1 VGIISWISKHI
12 NNLSTQNTNLSE
24 KICDFDQRQE
34 TEAAYDYRKRGV
46 RCVLLDQIIGSVG
59 RYHDFDRQFKLK
71 PHLPSERFEQVKK
84 AMFDG
89 KPMPP
94 VKLYQIKHDYYVL
107 DGNHRIAAARAL
119 GRKDISAKIVE
130 LIPSKNSLE
139 NILYLERS
147 EFEDKTG
154 ISTRIELTEI
164 GQYNFLIKQIESHH
178 MYLQDQ
184 CLEVHSFKQTA
195 QDWHNTIYCPMITL
209 IEKAR
214 LMESFPDRTSADLFT
229 YIARHQWELG
239 RIRKY
244 GFGIDDLIPNNM
256 EAFRTKMANI
266 TTGDYPDMQ
275 RWITTFVL
283 MNVKAK
289 HERRIMEKLFAIEEV
304 KEVHSVHGAFD
315 IIVKIVLSR
324 DLLCSDAEVIGDF
337 VQHKIRMINGV
348 MATQTLIPGLSK
360 IK

>member
-1 VGIISWISKHI
+1 M
-12 NNLSTQNTNLSE
+12 
-24 KICDFDQRQE
+24 
-34 TEAAYDYRKRGV
+34 EAAYDYRERGI
-46 RCVLLDQIIGSVG
+46 RCVLMDQIIGSVG

-71 PHLPSERFEQVKK
+71 PHLPSERFEQVKQ
-84 AMFDG
+84 AMLEG

-94 VKLYQIKHDYYVL
+94 VKLYQIKDDYYVL
-107 DGNHRIAAARAL
+107 DGNHRVAAARAL

-147 EFEDKTG
+147 DFEDKTG
-154 ISTRIELTEI
+154 ISSRIELTEI
-164 GQYNFLIKQIESHH
+164 GQYEYLTKQIESHRI
-178 MYLQDQ
+178 YLLKQEYGA
-184 CLEVHSFKQTA
+184 LSFKQTA
-195 QDWHNTIYCPMITL
+195 QDWYNTIYCPMITI

-214 LMESFPDRTSADLFT
+214 LMESFPERTSADLFT

-239 RIRKY
+239 RTRKY
-244 GFGIDDLIPNNM
+244 GFGIDDLIPKEM
-256 EAFRTKMANI
+256 EAFRNKMANM

-283 MNVKAK
+283 MNVQAR
-289 HERRIMEKLFAIEEV
+289 HERKIMEKLFAIEEV

-315 IIVKIVLSR
+315 LIVKIVLSR

-337 VQHKIRMINGV
+337 VQSKIRMINGV
-348 MATQTLIPGLSK
+348 TTTQTLIPGLSK

>member
-1 VGIISWISKHI
+1 MGIISWILNHI
-12 NNLSTQNTNLSE
+12 KNSNSQNTSASE
-24 KICDFDQRQE
+24 KICNFDQRQE
-34 TEAAYDYRKRGV
+34 IEAAYDYRERGI
-46 RCVLLDQIIGSVG
+46 RCVLLDQIVGSVG
-59 RYHDFDRQFKLK
+59 RYQDFDRQFKLK

-84 AMFDG
+84 AMLEG

-94 VKLYQIKHDYYVL
+94 VKLYQIKDDYYVL
-107 DGNHRIAAARAL
+107 DGNHRVAAARAL

-154 ISTRIELTEI
+154 ISPRIELTEI
-164 GQYNFLIKQIESHH
+164 GQYEYLIKQIESHRI
-178 MYLQDQ
+178 YLQDQ
-184 CLEVHSFKQTA
+184 GSEAPTFNQAA
-195 QDWHNTIYCPMITL
+195 QDWYNTIYCPMITI

-214 LMESFPDRTSADLFT
+214 LMEFFPDRTSADLFT
-229 YIARHQWELG
+229 YIACHQWELG
-239 RIRKY
+239 RTRKY

-256 EAFRTKMANI
+256 EVFRTKMANI
-266 TTGDYPDMQ
+266 TAGDYPDMQ

-283 MNVKAK
+283 MNVTAK
-289 HERRIMEKLFAIEEV
+289 HERKIMEKLFAIQEI

-315 IIVKIVLSR
+315 LIVKIVLSR

-337 VQHKIRMINGV
+337 VQSKIRMINGV
-348 MATQTLIPGLSK
+348 TATQTLIPGLSK

>member
-1 VGIISWISKHI
+1 M
-12 NNLSTQNTNLSE
+12 
-24 KICDFDQRQE
+24 
-34 TEAAYDYRKRGV
+34 EAAYDYRERGF
-46 RCVLLDQIIGSVG
+46 RCVILDQIVGSVG
-59 RYHDFDRQFKLK
+59 RYNDFDKQFKLK

-84 AMFDG
+84 AMLEG

-94 VKLYQIKHDYYVL
+94 VKLYQIKDDYYVL
-107 DGNHRIAAARAL
+107 DGNHRISAARAL
-119 GRKDISAKIVE
+119 GRKDISADIVE

-154 ISTRIELTEI
+154 ISSRIQLTEI
-164 GQYNFLIKQIESHH
+164 GQYEYLIKQIESHRI
-178 MYLQDQ
+178 YLQDHGSED
-184 CLEVHSFKQTA
+184 LSFKQA
-195 QDWHNTIYCPMITL
+195 ALDWYNTIYNPMITL

-214 LMESFPDRTSADLFT
+214 LMESFPDRTPSDLFT
-229 YIARHQWELG
+229 YIAFHQWELG
-239 RIRKY
+239 RTRKY
-244 GFGIDDLIPNNM
+244 GFGIDDLIPNDM
-256 EAFRTKMANI
+256 EAFRTKMANM

-289 HERRIMEKLFAIEEV
+289 YERKIMEKLFAIEEV

-315 IIVKIVLSR
+315 LIVKIVLSR

-337 VQHKIRMINGV
+337 VQNKIRMINGV
-348 MATQTLIPGLSK
+348 TTTQTLIPGLSK

>member
-12 NNLSTQNTNLSE
+12 KNPNSQNTSPSK
-24 KICDFDQRQE
+24 KICNFDQRQE
-34 TEAAYDYRKRGV
+34 IEAAYDYRKRGI

-71 PHLPSERFEQVKK
+71 PHLPSERFEQIKN
-84 AMFDG
+84 AMLDG

-94 VKLYQIKHDYYVL
+94 VKLYQIKEDYYVL

-119 GRKDISAKIVE
+119 GRKDISAEIVE

-154 ISTRIELTEI
+154 ISPRIILTEI
-164 GQYNFLIKQIESHH
+164 GQYEYLIKQIESHRI
-178 MYLQDQ
+178 YLLNQGSEA
-184 CLEVHSFKQTA
+184 LSFEQAA
-195 QDWHNTIYCPMITL
+195 QDWYNTIYCPMITL

-229 YIARHQWELG
+229 YIAFHQWELG
-239 RIRKY
+239 RTRKY
-244 GFGIDDLIPNNM
+244 GFGIDNLIPNDM
-256 EAFRTKMANI
+256 EEFRTKMANI

-283 MNVKAK
+283 MNVTAK
-289 HERRIMEKLFAIEEV
+289 HERKIMEKLFAIEEV

-337 VQHKIRMINGV
+337 VQNKIRMINGV
-348 MATQTLIPGLSK
+348 TTTQTLIPGLSR